1 MDSRNTDDMADKQ
14 RKEPHLKRLSLSV
27 AIVTDSFNVPE
38 PPKEPTSLDL
48 SPEERRLFGQLFAA
62 ADTDKIGV
70 VTGEV
75 AVEFFKKTR
84 LSPDILGEVA
94 CQSIRV
100 IDGPQTDSR
109 YADMVNRGL

>member
-1 MDSRNTDDMADKQ
+1 MADKQ
-14 RKEPHLKRLSLSV
+14 RKKPQQYSLPLDATIETESV
-27 AIVTDSFNVPE
+27 VFPE
-38 PPKEPTSLDL
+38 TPKEPTSLDL

-84 LSPDILGEVA
+84 LSPDILGQVG
-94 CQSIRV
+94 CGVSRV
-100 IDGPQTDSR
+100 IAG
-109 YADMVNRGL
+109 

>member
-1 MDSRNTDDMADKQ
+1 MADKQ
-14 RKEPHLKRLSLSV
+14 RKEPHRNRLSLSV
-27 AIVTDSFNVPE
+27 AIGTDSLNIPE

-84 LSPDILGEVA
+84 LSPDILGEVG
-94 CQSIRV
+94 CQRIRV
-100 IDGPQTDSR
+100 IGGLQTDNR
-109 YADMVNRGL
+109 HADMVNRGL

>member
-1 MDSRNTDDMADKQ
+1 MADKQ
-14 RKEPHLKRLSLSV
+14 RKIPHQYSLSIDATIETENFV
-27 AIVTDSFNVPE
+27 IPE

-84 LSPDILGEVA
+84 LSPDILGEVGCEVLGVIA
-94 CQSIRV
+94 GRHTESTRRYGQSWIMR
-100 IDGPQTDSR
+100 TEDS
-109 YADMVNRGL
+109 

>member
-1 MDSRNTDDMADKQ
+1 MHA
-14 RKEPHLKRLSLSV
+14 LSDASIETESV
-27 AIVTDSFNVPE
+27 VIPE
-38 PPKEPTSLDL
+38 TPKEPTSLDL

-84 LSPDILGEVA
+84 LSPDILGEVGCEA
-94 CQSIRV
+94 LGVVEKRHTESQR
-100 IDGPQTDSR
+100 
-109 YADMVNRGL
+109 ADMVNRGL

>member
-1 MDSRNTDDMADKQ
+1 MADKQ
-14 RKEPHLKRLSLSV
+14 RKRPQQYSLSLD
-27 AIVTDSFNVPE
+27 ATIETESFVIPE
-38 PPKEPTSLDL
+38 TPKEPTSLDL

-84 LSPDILGEVA
+84 LSPDILGEVGYEVLG
-94 CQSIRV
+94 V
-100 IDGPQTDSR
+100 IIG
-109 YADMVNRGL
+109 

>member
-1 MDSRNTDDMADKQ
+1 MADKQ
-14 RKEPHLKRLSLSV
+14 RKKPHQHPHFLDATIETESV
-27 AIVTDSFNVPE
+27 VIPE
-38 PPKEPTSLDL
+38 ALKEPTSLDL

-84 LSPDILGEVA
+84 LSPDILGEVSCEA
-94 CQSIRV
+94 LGVTAGRHTNSQH
-100 IDGPQTDSR
+100 
-109 YADMVNRGL
+109 ADMVNRGL

>member
-1 MDSRNTDDMADKQ
+1 MADKQ
-14 RKEPHLKRLSLSV
+14 RKKPQQQLLPLGATIETESV
-27 AIVTDSFNVPE
+27 VIPE
-38 PPKEPTSLDL
+38 TPKEPTSLDL

-84 LSPDILGEVA
+84 LSPDILGEVG
-94 CQSIRV
+94 SGVSRV
-100 IDGPQTDSR
+100 IAGRHTESQH
-109 YADMVNRGL
+109 ADMVNRGL

>member
-1 MDSRNTDDMADKQ
+1 MADKQ
-14 RKEPHLKRLSLSV
+14 RKKPHLHWFSLNV
-27 AIVTDSFNVPE
+27 AIETDSFNIPE

-84 LSPDILGEVA
+84 LSPDILGEVG
-94 CQSIRV
+94 CESIGV
-100 IDGPQTDSR
+100 IGGPQTD
-109 YADMVNRGL
+109 G